1 MNPKIS
7 IPPGAQSGVQ
17 RWRLVLGREAE
28 STCGTPLGAAA
39 EMDKALSALY
49 DPEGPD
55 GMRSKERRGGRG
67 GSAPSVARWLGD
79 IRKFFPTS
87 VVQMLQKDAMERLD
101 LRQMLKQPE
110 LLRAMQPDVHLVAN
124 LLSLGSVLPPETRE
138 TARMVVRTVVEQL
151 QRKLA
156 EPTRQAVLGSLD
168 KATRNRRPRHNEID
182 WHRTIRA
189 NLRHYQA
196 EYRTIVPVNRIGY
209 GRKRQALREVV
220 LCIDQSGSMA
230 TSVVYSGIFGSVLAS
245 LPALKTQVVV
255 YDTAVVDLT
264 AELNDPV
271 DLLFGTQLGGGT
283 DTPRALKYC
292 AGLITRP
299 ADTILVLISDLYD
312 GVSSEEM
319 LKWLGGFVAAGV
331 QVIGLLAL
339 SDEGAPSYDHDNAQ
353 KMADMGIPVFACTPD
368 LFPDLMAAA
377 IARRDLGQ
385 WAAARDIAA
394 ARGRGGT

>member
-1 MNPKIS
+1 MTAPNEERLK
-7 IPPGAQSGVQ
+7 
-17 RWRLVLGREAE
+17 RWRLVLGGEDAE
-28 STCGTPLGAAA
+28 GTGCSLAGADL
-39 EMDKALSALY
+39 EMDRALSELY
-49 DPEGPD
+49 DGGPSKKG
-55 GMRSKERRGGRG
+55 GMGK
-67 GSAPSVARWLGD
+67 SAPRVARWLGD
-79 IRKFFPTS
+79 IRKFFHTP

-110 LLRAMQPDVHLVAN
+110 LLKAMQPDVHLVAN
-124 LLSLGSVLPPETRE
+124 LLSLGSVLPAEARE

-151 QRKLA
+151 QQKLR
-156 EPTRQAVLGSLD
+156 EPLRQAVLGSLD
-168 KATRNRRPRHNEID
+168 RASRNRRPRHNEIN

-189 NLRHYQA
+189 NLKHYQA
-196 EYRTIVPVNRIGY
+196 DHKTIVPVERIGY

-292 AGLITRP
+292 AGIITRP
-299 ADTILVLISDLYD
+299 ADTILILISDLYD
-312 GVSSEEM
+312 GVSNEEM
-319 LKWLGGFVAAGV
+319 LELLGAFVGVGV

-339 SDEGAPSYDHDNAQ
+339 SDDGAPGYHHENAQ

-377 IARRDLGQ
+377 ISRQDLGQ
-385 WAAARDIAA
+385 WAATKEITT
-394 ARGRGGT
+394 ARGRGPGDA